1 VPEPSIAWTRLK
13 LESIWSLVE
22 GDLQASER
30 WAIEAYELA
39 TSSGEPDAETSF
51 AGHMSR
57 VRYFQGRYAE
67 IVEPALAGAREADGL
82 PSWRAA
88 AALALIESGRTDE
101 ARDMALS
108 EDVRSL
114 RRDEFWFIAMLV
126 WAQVCSRLP
135 VRDRA
140 QEVYELLAPF
150 SGQLAAG
157 GTILSGSVDW
167 ALGALAT
174 ALERY
179 ENADRHFAAAAA
191 LEANLGA
198 PLLLART
205 NAAWALA
212 LIGRG
217 QPGDL
222 DRAQNLLEQAE
233 EVAERLGAR
242 GVAREAMEC
251 RTALAA
257 IRG

>member
-1 VPEPSIAWTRLK
+1 
-13 LESIWSLVE
+13 
-22 GDLQASER
+22 
-30 WAIEAYELA
+30 
-39 TSSGEPDAETSF
+39 
-51 AGHMSR
+51 M
-57 VRYFQGRYAE
+57 
-67 IVEPALAGAREADGL
+67 
-82 PSWRAA
+82 
-88 AALALIESGRTDE
+88 
-101 ARDMALS
+101 
-108 EDVRSL
+108 
-114 RRDEFWFIAMLV
+114 
-126 WAQVCSRLP
+126 
-135 VRDRA
+135 
-140 QEVYELLAPF
+140 PF

-179 ENADRHFAAAAA
+179 DDAERHFVAAAE
-191 LEANLGA
+191 LEARLGA

-205 NAAWALA
+205 HAAWALA

-242 GVAREAMEC
+242 GVAREVVEC
-251 RTALAA
+251 RAALAA